1 MPPTIPQRG
10 GPGAGKGRAQP
21 INRPGAGV
29 GGKSLGKSNLQF
41 GGKRH
46 R

>member
-10 GPGAGKGRAQP
+10 GPGVGKGRAVP
-21 INRPGAGV
+21 INRTGV
-29 GGKSLGKSNLQF
+29 GGKSLGGSKMQF